1 MRTLTLRSRMKKSRS
16 ELHHEPQTML
26 GTILNAQVEE
36 DPRNV
41 ILKHLNDADAMRT
54 CLVSKGAFVAA
65 SSLREMQSRSFA
77 AFDDL
82 ISDLGAPFIKQ
93 VDKMMHFRN
102 LEKAFNSM
110 FHLTIRWETK
120 EKMKEMAG
128 VIEKQEFKIETLKRL
143 YKAK

>member
-1 MRTLTLRSRMKKSRS
+1 
-16 ELHHEPQTML
+16 ML
-26 GTILNAQVEE
+26 FTSVESHFHPSAVGAPKPVE
-36 DPRNV
+36 AHAA
-41 ILKHLNDADAMRT
+41 IDAFCD
-54 CLVSKGAFVAA
+54 K
-65 SSLREMQSRSFA
+65 FA
-77 AFDDL
+77 AGLADPSDDAL
-82 ISDLGAPFIKQ
+82 LNLFAEDGSWSDPVGGPPPYVGKETPFIKQ

-102 LEKAFNSM
+102 LEKAFNSI

>member
-1 MRTLTLRSRMKKSRS
+1 MQFCSTQCHRRRPS
-16 ELHHEPQTML
+16 EAVPSESS
-26 GTILNAQVEE
+26 
-36 DPRNV
+36 PR
-41 ILKHLNDADAMRT
+41 HD
-54 CLVSKGAFVAA
+54 
-65 SSLREMQSRSFA
+65 
-77 AFDDL
+77 

-102 LEKAFNSM
+102 LEKAFNSI